1 MGLLVDGKIRVALR
15 DKTERLS
22 LASLS
27 DKKTHEAAIRLI
39 DTYLRQAESSQLLD
53 TRTQKIIL

>member
-27 DKKTHEAAIRLI
+27 DKKTPEAAIRLI